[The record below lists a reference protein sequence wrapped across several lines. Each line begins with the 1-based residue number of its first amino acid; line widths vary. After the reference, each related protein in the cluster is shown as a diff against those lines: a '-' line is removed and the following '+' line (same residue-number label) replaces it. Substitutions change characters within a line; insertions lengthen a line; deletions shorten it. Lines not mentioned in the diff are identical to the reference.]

1 MGQNGRDDY
10 IQKFSVNA
18 MKENYYEIIEKYKKI
33 LQLERKIKCKKNLL
47 EVDIS

>member
-1 MGQNGRDDY
+1 MRKKKKMGQNGRDDY

-33 LQLERKIKCKKNLL
+33 L
-47 EVDIS
+47 